1 MLVISSIKIIEFNS
15 ITRLINEQMQLIVA
29 INITTQELQVKW
41 LMITKIGLIFFEFIL
56 YIYIYIY
63 NF

>member
-15 ITRLINEQMQLIVA
+15 ITRLINEQIQLIVA

-41 LMITKIGLIFFEFIL
+41 LMIKKIGLIFFEFI
-56 YIYIYIY
+56 
-63 NF
+63 